1 MHFFVILSG
10 ENPEPIVLHG
20 GPISNNLAGGLP
32 IAVVAANRPAYLFR
46 MLKRLLKT
54 PGVNKDQVT
63 VYIDGFFQEPK
74 DVVELFGVSVVE
86 HEPICSRNCRISQ
99 VELYKDKRE
108 CTFLYKRSN
117 YHALPPLSNL

>member
-1 MHFFVILSG
+1 MHFFIILSG

-99 VELYKDKRE
+99 VRTIKKKESVPFYIKGSACNHLV
-108 CTFLYKRSN
+108 
-117 YHALPPLSNL
+117 LPH

>member
-1 MHFFVILSG
+1 MLISG
-10 ENPEPIVLHG
+10 HNPEPIDLHG
-20 GPISNNLAGGLP
+20 GSISNNLAGQLP

-54 PGVNKDQVT
+54 PGVNKDKVT
-63 VYIDGFFQEPK
+63 VYIDGYFQEPR

-99 VELYKDKRE
+99 VRNNMKEM
-108 CTFLYKRSN
+108 
-117 YHALPPLSNL
+117 